1 MKQII
6 ILAIAA
12 ISLSACQ
19 QNGSNAQTGADSTSS
34 SSTSQSSISSTSVST
49 STNEAVV
56 PAAADAAVLTFEKP
70 GYDFGKIKEGEKVH
84 YNFKF
89 KNTGKSPLIITNAT
103 ATCGCT
109 IPEPPKEPIQPG
121 AEGVIKVVFDSTG
134 KSGMQDKVITVT
146 SNGNPS
152 VNDVHLVGVVIP
164 AS

>member
-1 MKQII
+1 MKQILA
-6 ILAIAA
+6 LAIVA
-12 ISLSACQ
+12 ISLASCQ
-19 QNGSNAQTGADSTSS
+19 QNTSSAQNGADTTASSTSS
-34 SSTSQSSISSTSVST
+34 SSVSS
-49 STNEAVV
+49 ALV
-56 PAAADAAVLTFEKP
+56 PAPADAPVLTFEEP
-70 GYDFGKIKEGEKVH
+70 GHDFGKIKEGAKVH

-109 IPEPPKEPIQPG
+109 VPEPPKEPIQPG

-152 VNDVHLVGVVIP
+152 VNDVHLVGVVNP

>member
-1 MKQII
+1 MKKII

-12 ISLSACQ
+12 MSFASCQ
-19 QNGSNAQTGADSTSS
+19 QSASTAGTGLDSAG
-34 SSTSQSSISSTSVST
+34 SSTASL
-49 STNEAVV
+49 A
-56 PAAADAAVLTFEKP
+56 PASADAAILTFEKP
-70 GYDFGKIKEGEKVH
+70 GYDFGKIKSGEKVQ
-84 YNFKF
+84 YAFKF

-109 IPEPPKEPIQPG
+109 VPETPKDPIKPG

-152 VNDVHLVGVVIP
+152 VSEVHLVGVVNP
-164 AS
+164 A

>member
-1 MKQII
+1 MKY
-6 ILAIAA
+6 ILLMAIVAM
-12 ISLSACQ
+12 SFSACQ
-19 QNGSNAQTGADSTSS
+19 QNGSKAQAGADSSASNTTSGS
-34 SSTSQSSISSTSVST
+34 SVSSTNVSNSTSD
-49 STNEAVV
+49 AVV
-56 PAAADAAVLTFEKP
+56 PASADAAVLTFEKP

-109 IPEPPKEPIQPG
+109 IPEPPKDPIQPG

-152 VNDVHLVGVVIP
+152 VNDVHLVGVVNP

>member
-1 MKQII
+1 MKK
-6 ILAIAA
+6 ILVMAIVAM
-12 ISLSACQ
+12 SFSACQ
-19 QNGSNAQTGADSTSS
+19 QNGSKTAAAGRGTSG
-34 SSTSQSSISSTSVST
+34 TSVSSTSVSSSINT
-49 STNEAVV
+49 ALT
-56 PAAADAAVLTFEKP
+56 PAPADAPVLTFEKP

-109 IPEPPKEPIQPG
+109 IPEPPKDPIQPG
-121 AEGVIKVVFDSTG
+121 AEGIIKVVFDSTG

-152 VNDVHLVGVVIP
+152 VNDVHLVGVVNP

>member
-1 MKQII
+1 MKQILV
-6 ILAIAA
+6 LAIVAM
-12 ISLSACQ
+12 SFSACQ
-19 QNGSNAQTGADSTSS
+19 QNGSKGLSGTDSTA
-34 SSTSQSSISSTSVST
+34 TSGGSISSNSVS
-49 STNEAVV
+49 SSVSDALV
-56 PAAADAAVLTFEKP
+56 PASADAAVLTFEEP

-109 IPEPPKEPIQPG
+109 IPEPPKDPIQPG
-121 AEGVIKVVFDSTG
+121 AEGIIKVVFDSTG

-152 VNDVHLVGVVIP
+152 ISDVHLVGVVTP

>member
-1 MKQII
+1 MKQILV
-6 ILAIAA
+6 LAIVAM
-12 ISLSACQ
+12 SFTACQ
-19 QNGSNAQTGADSTSS
+19 QNGSKATMADGTSG
-34 SSTSQSSISSTSVST
+34 SSISSNGVSAST
-49 STNEAVV
+49 SDALV
-56 PAAADAAVLTFEKP
+56 PASADAPVLSFEKP

-109 IPEPPKEPIQPG
+109 IPEPPKDPIQPG

-152 VNDVHLVGVVIP
+152 VSDVHLVGVVTP

>member
-1 MKQII
+1 MKK
-6 ILAIAA
+6 ILVMALVA
-12 ISLSACQ
+12 ISFASCQ
-19 QNGSNAQTGADSTSS
+19 QNGSTAQTATDSTANSS
-34 SSTSQSSISSTSVST
+34 SSTSSSTISSPATA
-49 STNEAVV
+49 AVAPV
-56 PAAADAAVLTFEKP
+56 PADAAILTFEKP

-109 IPEPPKEPIQPG
+109 IPEPPKEPIKPG

-146 SNGNPS
+146 SNANPA
-152 VNDVHLVGVVIP
+152 VNDVHLVGVVTP
-164 AS
+164 AT